1 MKRVALHTLGCK
13 LNYAETSMLGKQFV
27 DRGFQI
33 VELGEQADVCVINT
47 CSVTERANRECR
59 QMIRRALRTS
69 ENPLVVVTGCYA
81 QLEPEQVAS
90 IEGVDVV
97 LGAKEKFDIF
107 EFIGSL
113 EKKLYPHVFVSDIN
127 SVDNFGIGYSTSATD
142 RTRAFLKVQDGC
154 DYNCSFCTIP
164 LARGSSRSQ
173 SIEACLEQARLL
185 VSQGYKE
192 IVLTGVNVGDYG
204 KKAGTNLMAL
214 LRELVKV
221 GGLERIRISSIE
233 PNLLTDEILDFV
245 AVETKMANHFH
256 IPLQSGSDEILR
268 AMRRRYNTKQYA
280 DLVHRIRERIP
291 DCGIGVDV
299 IVGFPGEMDAH
310 FEETHLFLTELPVS
324 YLHVFTYSERPNTP
338 AAEYARMIEPKVRFK
353 RNELLRILGQKKKH
367 AFYESMI
374 RKTETVL
381 MEGDVENG
389 MRFGFSDNYVRVG
402 LAAVETEEN
411 SFVKSEIVSV
421 QDEKCFGSVILGHSA
436 SHRVDFE
443 QRSRESRAS
452 ELPDSSLRDRR
463 SALKSEPQNGSSK
476 AAA

>member
-13 LNYAETSMLGKQFV
+13 LNYAETSLIGKQFI
-27 DRGFQI
+27 DRGFEV

-107 EFIGSL
+107 EYIGSL

-127 SVDNFGIGYSTSATD
+127 SVDNFGIGYSTSATE

-173 SIEACLEQARLL
+173 SIEACVEQARLL

-204 KKAGTNLMAL
+204 KKVGTNLIAL

-221 GGLERIRISSIE
+221 GGLERMRISSIE

-268 AMRRRYNTKQYA
+268 AMRRRYNAQQYS

-299 IVGFPGEMDAH
+299 IVGFPGETDAH
-310 FEETHLFLTELPVS
+310 FEETHLFLTEIPVS

-374 RKTETVL
+374 GKTETVL
-381 MEGDVENG
+381 MEGDVEDG

-402 LAAVETEEN
+402 LAADETAEN
-411 SFVKSEIVSV
+411 SFVKTEIVSV
-421 QDEKCFGSVILGHSA
+421 QDEKCLGSVILSHST
-436 SHRVDFE
+436 SLRVDFE
-443 QRSRESRAS
+443 QRGIESRAS
-452 ELPDSSLRDRR
+452 QLPDS
-463 SALKSEPQNGSSK
+463 SALKSEPQNDSSK
-476 AAA
+476 AEAA